1 MKYIIDIPDDRV
13 CDYVGGIHLLI
24 PYAMAG
30 HKGYHDTGL
39 NLTPYTEPSQKAI
52 DLQHAHDIEN
62 VARMNYSKGTEEAWE
77 FAKKVRLEVFT
88 DEEGRLRG
96 YISGF
101 DSYSE
106 AKTKYEER
114 LKQKEGIHVGDE
126 VEYVE
131 DHRKKIVVT
140 STYSDGWFD
149 AIDSNGYLYINRN
162 PVMWKK
168 TGRHF
173 PEFIELLKKMG
184 EES

>member
-1 MKYIIDIPDDRV
+1 VKYIIDIPDEYEN
-13 CDYVGGIHLLI
+13 DYISMSPLLGKEFCYPLRNMNKTYVI
-24 PYAMAG
+24 P
-30 HKGYHDTGL
+30 TGL
-39 NLTPYTEPSQKAI
+39 KIEQYTETDRKAI
-52 DLQHAHDIEN
+52 EDE
-62 VARMNYSKGTEEAWE
+62 VWK
-77 FAKKVRLEVFT
+77 FAKKVRLKEFF
-88 DEEGRLRG
+88 DDNHNLHP
-96 YISGF
+96 YLDCF
-101 DSYSE
+101 DSYQD
-106 AKTKYEER
+106 AKAKHEE
-114 LKQKEGIHVGDE
+114 LKKQKDEIRVGDE

-173 PEFIELLKKMG
+173 PELIELLKKMG

>member
-1 MKYIIDIPDDRV
+1 MKYIIDIPDEYEN
-13 CDYVGGIHLLI
+13 DYISMSPLLGKEFCYPLRNMNKTYVI
-24 PYAMAG
+24 P
-30 HKGYHDTGL
+30 TGL
-39 NLTPYTEPSQKAI
+39 KIEQYTETDRKAI
-52 DLQHAHDIEN
+52 EDE
-62 VARMNYSKGTEEAWE
+62 VWK
-77 FAKKVRLEVFT
+77 FAKKVRLKEFF
-88 DEEGRLRG
+88 DDNHNLHP
-96 YISGF
+96 YLDCF
-101 DSYSE
+101 DSYQD
-106 AKTKYEER
+106 AKAKHEE
-114 LKQKEGIHVGDE
+114 LKKQKDEIRVGDE

-173 PEFIELLKKMG
+173 PELIELLKKMG